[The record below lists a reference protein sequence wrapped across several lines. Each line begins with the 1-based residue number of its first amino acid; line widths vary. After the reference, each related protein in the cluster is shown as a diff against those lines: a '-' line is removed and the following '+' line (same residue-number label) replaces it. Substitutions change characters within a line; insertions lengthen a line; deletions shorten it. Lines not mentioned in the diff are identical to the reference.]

1 MFTENHGRERLINTK
16 NSKNMAETPQTIV
29 KRFSQYIKET
39 EPVLDLYRQQGLV
52 ITINCERGS

>member
-1 MFTENHGRERLINTK
+1 MEERLINTK